1 MMMAKTPSLK
11 ASIREVG
18 ISPTLKRLCD
28 DLCRPPFYSTTPV
41 RSIPRLTEAM
51 DCWAAGI

>member
-1 MMMAKTPSLK
+1 MMAKTPSLK